1 MYAAETAG
9 KAEIMGDRRYPSN
22 REAAET
28 IVEVGRRLYE
38 KGFVAANDGNI
49 SVLTADGCI
58 LATPSGVSKGF
69 MTEAM
74 LVKLDLEGKVV
85 SGKLK
90 PSSEIKMHLRL
101 YRELPEIGAVV
112 HAHPPKATTLAAAGI
127 PIDRAYI
134 QEAVVLLGVVPVVP
148 FALPGSEALA
158 ESVAPYCRDYNALLL
173 EHHGAV
179 TWGPDA
185 IHALYRMESVE
196 YNAGIYMN
204 MRALGIDRP
213 LSEVQIDELL
223 ALRPSWGVTAGG
235 RPKGRE

>member
-1 MYAAETAG
+1 MAG
-9 KAEIMGDRRYPSN
+9 VNYPSR

-28 IVEVGRRLYE
+28 IIEVGRRLYE

-49 SVLTADGCI
+49 SAITADGSI
-58 LATPSGVSKGF
+58 LATPTGVSKGF
-69 MTEAM
+69 MTESM
-74 LVKLDLEGKVV
+74 LVRLDRDGNVL
-85 SGKLK
+85 SGRLK

-101 YRELPEIGAVV
+101 YRELPDIGAVV

-127 PIDRAYI
+127 ALDRAYI

-148 FALPGSEALA
+148 FALPGSEDLA

-179 TWGPDA
+179 AWGKDA
-185 IHALYRMESVE
+185 IEALYRMESVE
-196 YNAGIYMN
+196 FNAGIYMN
-204 MRALGIDRP
+204 MRALGVDRP
-213 LSEVQIDELL
+213 LTERQIDDLL

-235 RPKGRE
+235 RPKGRQ